1 MTYKKPT
8 SYLVSLAICG
18 ALLWS
23 VGCSPKTETK
33 PTSEEANTTENT
45 MSEELTETQKI
56 HRTLGYAI
64 GSDLMLDSYSAD
76 EVAHILA
83 GMELSSKGEQPDY
96 VAGLKD
102 QAFQMYN
109 DKRNRQAQEQGN
121 ALLEK
126 NKAAGAAFLAKMDEE
141 EGVVKTDS
149 GLRYKILKEG
159 SDKFATRADSVKVHY
174 HGTLIDGTV
183 FDSSVD
189 RNEPIDFP
197 LGGVVPGFSEGLTL
211 VGEGGKIALY
221 MPSDL
226 AYGDAGRGGPI
237 GPGVTLIFEV
247 ELLKINP

>member
-1 MTYKKPT
+1 MTDHKLT
-8 SYLVSLAICG
+8 SQLVSMATCG
-18 ALLWS
+18 ALLLS
-23 VGCSPKTETK
+23 IGCSPKTESM
-33 PTSEEANTTENT
+33 PTTEEANTTKKT
-45 MSEELTETQKI
+45 MSEALTETQKI

-64 GSDLMLDSYSAD
+64 GSDLMLDSYTAE
-76 EVAHILA
+76 EVDHILA
-83 GMELSSKGEQPDY
+83 GMELSAKGEQPDY
-96 VAGLKD
+96 VAALKD
-102 QAFQMYN
+102 RAFQMYN
-109 DKRNRQAQEQGN
+109 DKRNHQAAERGDE
-121 ALLEK
+121 LLEK
-126 NKAAGAAFLAKMDEE
+126 NKAAGEAFLAKMDEE
-141 EGVVKTDS
+141 EGVVKTES

-197 LGGVVPGFSEGLTL
+197 LSGVVPGFSEGLTL

>member
-1 MTYKKPT
+1 MFTRNLATK
-8 SYLVSLAICG
+8 LAFMAICG
-18 ALLWS
+18 ALFWTA
-23 VGCSPKTETK
+23 GCSPKTETEA
-33 PTSEEANTTENT
+33 PVEEAASTETT
-45 MSEELTETQKI
+45 MSEELTDTQKI
-56 HRTLGYAI
+56 HRTLGYFI
-64 GSDLMLDSYSAD
+64 GMDLLLESYSED
-76 EVAHILA
+76 EITQILA
-83 GMELSSKGEQPDY
+83 GLEAASKGEKPEFADELQE
-96 VAGLKD
+96 K
-102 QAFQMYN
+102 AFHVHS
-109 DKRNRQAQEQGN
+109 DKRNRQANEQRDGEL
-121 ALLEK
+121 AS
-126 NKAAGAAFLAKMDEE
+126 NKAAGAAFLAKMDQE
-141 EGVVKTDS
+141 EGVIKTES
-149 GLRYKILKEG
+149 GLRYKVLKEG

-211 VGEGGKIALY
+211 IGEGGKIALY

>member
-1 MTYKKPT
+1 MFTRIT
-8 SYLVSLAICG
+8 ASSLASMAICG
-18 ALLWS
+18 ALFWTA
-23 VGCSPKTETK
+23 GCSSETQTESSTEEAANTET
-33 PTSEEANTTENT
+33 T
-45 MSEELTETQKI
+45 MSEELTESQKI
-56 HRTLGYAI
+56 HRTMGFAI
-64 GSDLMLDSYSAD
+64 GKDLMLDSYSAD
-76 EVAHILA
+76 ELAQILA
-83 GMELSSKGEQPDY
+83 GMELAATGEKPDY
-96 VAGLKD
+96 VDELQD
-102 QAFQMYN
+102 QAFRVHSE
-109 DKRNRQAQEQGN
+109 KRNRQAHQQRDDEL
-121 ALLEK
+121 AK

-141 EGVVKTDS
+141 EGVVKTES
-149 GLRYKILKEG
+149 GLRYKVLKEG
-159 SDKFATRADSVKVHY
+159 SDKFATRADTVLVHY